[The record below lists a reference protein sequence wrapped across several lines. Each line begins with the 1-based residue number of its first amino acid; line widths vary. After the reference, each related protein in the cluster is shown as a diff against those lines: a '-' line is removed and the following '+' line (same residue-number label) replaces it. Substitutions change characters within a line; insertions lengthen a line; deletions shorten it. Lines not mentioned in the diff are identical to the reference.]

1 MFLDI
6 LLKIF
11 EPEYIYSQ
19 ISPLLI
25 ASTIPA
31 LMQAGV
37 GIWQMNK
44 ARKLAEAERPEYE
57 IPQSEKDALSIA
69 QQLATQRELP
79 GQGAMEENIRA
90 NTASGIS
97 RMSEVA
103 DSPAMLLGNIATMTN
118 KENQALNQLG
128 ISAANYYAQNQR
140 NLQGALSRMGQQE
153 LAKWQY
159 DEMKPYEEAMQAAA
173 MMREGGLQNIVGGAK
188 SGISNA
194 IAIGQ
199 NKEIREQ
206 NKDFLD
212 AYKEYFKGLKGLSNV
227 DTKAIETDLS
237 NEGLSLVNDFTNKL
251 LLSIKDPTKAMQE
264 ILYGNKHPENTGLN
278 VTSLMN
284 NNVSNDLLNKSL
296 TSVEPSKAVEDMI
309 YGGGAGSG
317 AAMGEISK
325 AVELTKEEA
334 ETFSNDELYEK
345 LKMTSNN
352 IYWVRD
358 RSENLDGKSPDE
370 VSFLSKE
377 EALKLLEDPE
387 ERKRAIEEL
396 VKQWNEY
403 RILYQMLWD
412 ER

>member
-79 GQGAMEENIRA
+79 GQGAMEESIRA

-140 NLQGALSRMGQQE
+140 NLQSALSRMGQQE

-199 NKEIREQ
+199 NKKIMEQ

-212 AYKEYFKGLKGLSNV
+212 AYKEYLKGLKGLSNV
-227 DTKAIETDLS
+227 DTKAIETNLS
-237 NEGLSLVNDFTNKL
+237 NKGLSLVNDFTNKL

-284 NNVSNDLLNKSL
+284 NNVS
-296 TSVEPSKAVEDMI
+296 V
-309 YGGGAGSG
+309 G
-317 AAMGEISK
+317 
-325 AVELTKEEA
+325 
-334 ETFSNDELYEK
+334 
-345 LKMTSNN
+345 
-352 IYWVRD
+352 
-358 RSENLDGKSPDE
+358 
-370 VSFLSKE
+370 
-377 EALKLLEDPE
+377 
-387 ERKRAIEEL
+387 
-396 VKQWNEY
+396 
-403 RILYQMLWD
+403 
-412 ER
+412 